1 MKIKISFYC
10 LFICILLTVSAYS
23 DNRYVTDRMRI
34 TLRAGPDVS
43 YKVIGLVN
51 SGESVELIEERQK
64 WSRVETDDGKVGWVM
79 TRFLTAD
86 IPKSDLLEKLQKEH
100 ESLKGK
106 TKRFANEN
114 EKLKSD
120 NSDIK
125 KELNKTVIE
134 LKNKSD
140 AFENL
145 NKGCQKYK
153 ELKIK
158 HEKFTEEMKNQQ
170 KELNQIKQEKA
181 VLESYQFFW
190 GFGMA
195 LAVLAIGFIIG
206 KTSQKKRTARLY

>member
-1 MKIKISFYC
+1 
-10 LFICILLTVSAYS
+10 
-23 DNRYVTDRMRI
+23 MRI